1 MASGHVNRIKRPNTW
16 LHRPMLQ
23 NVKKALANSEP
34 STHGTKHRLAKG
46 AKPLRHW
53 LSISQALCQNPIS
66 AAADRFEAEKFQQIF
81 IITENS
87 RSRNWGECT
96 MSALGTSIPDDACP
110 IDSLGPSLLERCDR
124 CITGVKEDALL
135 RAFGF
140 VVLADLDGRR

>member
-1 MASGHVNRIKRPNTW
+1 MFEYATRRNAIRKISNH
-16 LHRPMLQ
+16 MLQ
-23 NVKKALANSEP
+23 QFGFPVYTENPIRVDDVMESPTLANWS
-34 STHGTKHRLAKG
+34 
-46 AKPLRHW
+46 
-53 LSISQALCQNPIS
+53 SQ
-66 AAADRFEAEKFQQIF
+66 EAF
-81 IITENS
+81 
-87 RSRNWGECT
+87 GECT